1 MLLLEDTVNRIT
13 PQDGQI
19 RQLAT
24 KKLEQLT
31 MPYWALGRL
40 MDLAVEL
47 AGITGRI
54 PPPVKRKTVIVMAAD
69 HGVVWRGVSKYPQ
82 AVTLQMLHNFVN
94 GRAAINA
101 IAKVVGARVV
111 VVDMGVAGDTDEL
124 IRSGKIIDGKI
135 APGTA
140 DMCTGPAMTRNE
152 AVRSIEAGIR
162 VVHELNNTTDVF
174 ATGEM
179 GIGNTTS
186 SSAIIAVFTRSPV
199 ETVTGRG
206 TGLDDRELAYKVSI
220 IKKIIEINEPD
231 PKDPIS
237 VLARVGGFEIGG
249 IVGLILGAA
258 SLKKPVLVDGFIS
271 TAAAIIASHL
281 APLCRYYMIASHRS
295 EEKGHQI
302 ALDYLG
308 LKPLINLN
316 MRLGEGTGAAL
327 TMPFLDAAS
336 ALFTDVA
343 TFEEAKVSK
352 S

>member
-1 MLLLEDTVNRIT
+1 MLLEDTVNRIT

-19 RQLAT
+19 RQLAI

-40 MDLAVEL
+40 MDLAVDL
-47 AGITGRI
+47 AGITGQI

-82 AVTLQMLHNFVN
+82 EVTLQMVHNFAN

-111 VVDMGVAGDTDEL
+111 VVDMGVAGDTGEL
-124 IRSGKIIDGKI
+124 VRSGKIIDGKI
-135 APGTA
+135 SPGTA
-140 DMCTGPAMTRNE
+140 DMCSGPAMTRNE
-152 AVRSIEAGIR
+152 AIRSIEMGIR
-162 VVHELNNTTDVF
+162 IIHELHATTDVF

-179 GIGNTTS
+179 GIGNTTA
-186 SSAIIAVFTRSPV
+186 SSAIVAVFTRSSV

-206 TGLDDRELAYKVSI
+206 TGLDDGELAHKISV
-220 IKKIIEINEPD
+220 IKKILEINAPD
-231 PKDPIS
+231 PKDPVS

-258 SLKKPVLVDGFIS
+258 SLKKPILVDGFIS

-308 LKPLINLN
+308 MKPLINLN
-316 MRLGEGTGAAL
+316 MRLGEGTGATL

-352 S
+352 P